1 MGDAK
6 AGSNVA
12 VVSPRSHAAGDSR
25 HRVIAREADAGAAA
39 RYAAALAMRSH
50 RLLVFGLAA
59 ASAAAQTCLRPTP
72 PLGGFPTTV
81 DLLVP
86 VTYSDGYQTF
96 ASLIRPDGTPPT
108 CGWPMVVFVHPF
120 GQSRGFDLAFQ
131 MELAGQG
138 YAVWSYDVRA
148 HGQAVLPNV
157 GHAHAG
163 STLMG
168 PIERYDLAEQILFV
182 GSQPAWAG
190 IVDAT
195 RVAVLG
201 SSGGGAHAWQAA
213 AWSGQLMQAPG
224 RPGVTFPAI
233 ACVVAA
239 DLGADAIDDWLRG
252 GQMWTS
258 WFVEAIS
265 GVYTGVAFDQTFLQ
279 TCRNAFLAQ
288 DPAALAAAWVAEERG
303 VGNWLTTSPVPVLHS
318 HAFFD
323 SVMSPLMAI
332 ARGEARTAPHRV
344 WLSTLGHGV
353 PANTIEF
360 GLRQATIV
368 RWLHRFLWSVPNEV
382 ELEARAVLAEVPL
395 TQAERDDPAHQWSH
409 LHLGAL
415 TTPPSSLRLYLHD
428 DAALRAVPPAT
439 PQADAVIAQVVDP
452 LATDF
457 TAADYLATPSL
468 RTAAS
473 VLARCP
479 LQERVWTFIV
489 TEDSQVARSPTV
501 HLRLVPQGA
510 QWQLGAVLSVTPA
523 GSSEEVMLGAN
534 ALASNSSVPGMAEDH
549 DLRLPPVAAA
559 VPAGSTL
566 RLRLRNLWLR
576 ESPMA
581 PALDVAPLFHDF
593 EIDVVHGAPVGSWLD
608 LPIEPAKP
616 SLVVDHPIIDLLA
629 PGSVVATVRGGS
641 VRSGFPFFAM
651 VGLSGQAPAT
661 GYLNAVIPIDADWLV
676 LTSAGSSEPPL
687 FSGFLGFLD
696 GAGRANV
703 TFNLSSVAPLPAV
716 LNGLA
721 FTFAAFVWDG
731 PWAATGAASIPCDVL
746 MR

>member
-1 MGDAK
+1 MG
-6 AGSNVA
+6 
-12 VVSPRSHAAGDSR
+12 SP
-25 HRVIAREADAGAAA
+25 
-39 RYAAALAMRSH
+39 
-50 RLLVFGLAA
+50 RLLVFGIAA
-59 ASAAAQTCLRPTP
+59 ASAAAQSCLRPTP

-96 ASLIRPDGTPPT
+96 ASLIRPDGTPPS
-108 CGWPMVVFVHPF
+108 CGWPLVVFVHPF

-157 GHAHAG
+157 GHPQAG

-168 PIERYDLAEQILFV
+168 PIERYDLAEQILFA
-182 GSQPAWAG
+182 GGQPAWTG
-190 IVDAT
+190 IVDTT
-195 RVAVLG
+195 RVAVFG

-213 AWSGQLMQAPG
+213 AWSGQLVQAPG
-224 RPGVTFPAI
+224 RPGVTFPPI

-252 GQMWTS
+252 GQMWTT

-265 GVYTGVAFDQTFLQ
+265 GVYTGVPFDQAFVQ
-279 TCRNAFLAQ
+279 TCRSAFLAE
-288 DPAALAAAWVAEERG
+288 DPAALAAAWLAEERG
-303 VGNWLTTSPVPVLHS
+303 VGDRLTTSPVPVLHS

-323 SVMSPLMAI
+323 NVMSPLLAI
-332 ARGEARTAPHRV
+332 VRSEPRMAPHRV

-360 GLRQATIV
+360 GLRQAVVV
-368 RWLHRFLWSVPNEV
+368 RWLHRFLWNVPNEV
-382 ELEARAVLAEVPL
+382 DVESRAVLAEVPL
-395 TQAERDDPAHQWSH
+395 AQADRDDPTHRWSH
-409 LHLGAL
+409 VHLGAL
-415 TTPPSSLRLYLHD
+415 TTPPSSLRLFLHD
-428 DAALRAVPPAT
+428 DAALRAVPPVA
-439 PQADAVIAQVVDP
+439 PQTDAVIAQVVDP

-457 TAADYLATPSL
+457 TAAGYLADPTM

-479 LQERVWTFIV
+479 LQERVWTFVV
-489 TEDSQVARSPTV
+489 TEDSRLARSPTV
-501 HLRLVPQGA
+501 HLRLVPQSA
-510 QWQLGAVLSVTPA
+510 RWQLGALLSVTPP

-534 ALASNSSVPGMAEDH
+534 ALASTTSVQGVAEDR
-549 DLRLPPVAAA
+549 DLRLPPVAVS

-566 RLRLRNLWLR
+566 RLRVRNLWLR

-581 PALDVAPLFHDF
+581 PALDVAPVFHDF
-593 EIDVVHGAPVGSWLD
+593 QVDIVHGDPVGSWLD
-608 LPIEPAKP
+608 LPLEPASP
-616 SLVVDHPIIDLLA
+616 SLVVDRALIDLVA
-629 PGSVVATVRGGS
+629 PAPIVATVRGGPA
-641 VRSGFPFFAM
+641 RSGFPFFAM
-651 VGLSGQAPAT
+651 VGLSGQAPST
-661 GYLNAVIPIDADWLV
+661 NYLNAVLPIDPDWLV
-676 LTSAGSSEPPL
+676 LMSAGSSEPPL

-696 GAGRANV
+696 GAGRADV
-703 TFNLSSVAPLPAV
+703 TFNLSSVAPLPTV
-716 LNGLA
+716 LNGLS

-731 PWAATGAASIPCDVL
+731 PWAATGAASTPCDVL